1 MLNDS
6 CGNRH
11 IYYVSNLMEMSLEA
25 VCNCI
30 IFSKFSSVE
39 SFSRSEVFFKKTK
52 KLKKKTFMVN
62 MNQKYGI

>member
-1 MLNDS
+1 
-6 CGNRH
+6 
-11 IYYVSNLMEMSLEA
+11 MEMSLEA

-52 KLKKKTFMVN
+52 KFKKKLSW
-62 MNQKYGI
+62 